1 MELCFVQ
8 VVDAFCG
15 LFCRGHGNEAVAACS
30 RTPGIGHNF
39 GAHHLE
45 GKHTCTSQTRSP
57 HIDPYTVVHATSKR
71 CQEQVDNKWQ
81 VKDVEGNPHPTWLL
95 LLHYGCFSRG
105 PG

>member
-15 LFCRGHGNEAVAACS
+15 LFHCGHGNEAVAACS

-45 GKHTCTSQTRSP
+45 GKYTCTSQTRSP
-57 HIDPYTVVHATSKR
+57 HIDPYTVVYATSKR
-71 CQEQVDNKWQ
+71 CQEQVDDKWQ
-81 VKDVEGNPHPTWLL
+81 VKAVEGNAIAWLL
-95 LLHYGCFSRG
+95 LLLHGCFSRG
-105 PG
+105 LG